1 MSVFIRR
8 FGFDPGEE
16 VLLEIESVNILDLDP
31 PASITGIGTGTVICV
46 GEFENGPF
54 AATDNVAEMR
64 KGSYE
69 VAGASDYV
77 SHAGSLGYTY
87 DGISS
92 QNPSARKRNADAAIT
107 SEAWNGNGFVQ
118 LSGKKFRRLLICR
131 VDTSVGKVQFTR
143 QAFLTGAAAFSY
155 NLDPGQVLVVN
166 DQGTTRTATF
176 SATAAVRT
184 SGAGTFP
191 GAITGGE
198 TLVLSYDDNAA
209 VTVTFLAGDTTQAN
223 LISRINLAMGFTFA
237 ADAGGGVTTLTG
249 LKKGSAGKVQIVSG
263 TASVLTALNLTANTV
278 FGTGNVSNIDAVT
291 YQEVKAVVDAAY
303 SAGSITV
310 SKDSNGA
317 LRLRKAYTGKHDWMT
332 VSTSTTADAL
342 GFVEGQHVS
351 NSGYAYIRSGNQ
363 TFPDGFVGGETLTLG
378 FDDQPDFTVIFVA
391 GDTTQANVI
400 SRINQY
406 AGYTMARSIS
416 GTVMELRGNKNGGSV
431 RVISGSTG
439 VFTAL
444 GLTATS
450 ATATTLANGKIPAGT
465 VVQTS
470 DGSNKFVTMQDVSVV
485 VAENTQNPSGV
496 GPYPVK
502 VRHAKDDGTG
512 ASALAGT
519 VNATER
525 SIDLAS
531 FKTENIANINAALS
545 ESAIDAAYADAIAST
560 TDINTVTKEANV
572 IFSARQSNAIRQAL
586 RSNARTASATG
597 SFGRMACVRPPL
609 NTAKDVAGSG
619 SAAPG
624 VGSVRDQR
632 VVYCYPGFNTF
643 VPLIAKIGLSG
654 GDGFT
659 ADGNVDVGSD
669 GFMASIMSQLPPE
682 ENPGQLTA
690 FTDAVNGIETGS
702 NVQGFQMEDYTT
714 FRARGIAAA
723 RMDDGVAIF
732 QSGVTSVDP
741 GPFPNLRNI
750 ARRRMADFVQD
761 TLARRG
767 KAFGKK
773 LSTFVRRKAFTN
785 EVRQFL
791 ESLLSRNN
799 ISSQR
804 IAGYT
809 LDAKSGNTARTL
821 ALGIFRLIIKVR
833 TLASLDSIVLETT
846 IGESVE
852 VEEQLNEAEAA

>member
-54 AATDNVAEMR
+54 AATDGVAEMR
-64 KGSYE
+64 KGTYE
-69 VAGASDYV
+69 VAGATDYV
-77 SHAGSLGYTY
+77 GKAGSLGYTY
-87 DGISS
+87 DGVSS
-92 QNPSARKRNADAAIT
+92 QNPCARKRSADGALVAET
-107 SEAWNGNGFVQ
+107 WNGNGFVQ
-118 LSGKKFRRLLICR
+118 LSGKRFRRLLICR

-143 QAFLTGAAAFSY
+143 QAFLTGAAEFAY
-155 NLDPGQVLVVN
+155 NLEPGQVLVVN
-166 DQGTTRTATF
+166 DAGTTRTATF

-184 SGAGTFP
+184 SGAGSFP

-198 TLVLSYDDNAA
+198 QLVLSYDDKPA
-209 VTVTFLAGDTTQAN
+209 VTVTFLPGDTSQAAM
-223 LISRINLAMGFTFA
+223 ISRINLAMGFTFA
-237 ADAGGGVTTLTG
+237 ADAGAGVTTLTG
-249 LKKGSAGKVQIVSG
+249 LKRGSAGKVQIVSG
-263 TASVLTALNLTANTV
+263 TAAVLTALNLTANTV
-278 FGTGNVSNIDAVT
+278 TGTGNVQNIDAVT
-291 YQEVKAVVDAAY
+291 FQEVKAVVDAAY
-303 SAGSITV
+303 AAGAITV

-317 LRLRKAYTGKHDWMT
+317 LRLNKAYSSAHDWLT
-332 VSTSTTADAL
+332 VSASTTADAL

-351 NSGYAYIRSGNQ
+351 NSGYAYVRSTAG
-363 TFPDGFVGGETLTLG
+363 TYPTSFAGGETLTLG
-378 FDDQPDFTVIFVA
+378 NDDSADFTVIFGA
-391 GDTTQANVI
+391 DTSQSAVI
-400 SRINQY
+400 SRINQF
-406 AGYTMARSIS
+406 AGYEMARAIS
-416 GTVMELRGNKNGGSV
+416 ATVIELRGNANGGSV
-431 RVISGSTG
+431 RVVSASTG

-444 GLTATS
+444 GLSATS
-450 ATATTLANGKIPAGT
+450 ATAETQSNGKIPAGT

-470 DGSNKFVTMQDVSVV
+470 DGSKKWVTMQDITVT
-485 VAENTQNPSGV
+485 VAANTQRPSGV

-502 VRHAKDDGTG
+502 IRPAKDDGTG
-512 ASALAGT
+512 TSSNAGT
-519 VNATER
+519 IVATER
-525 SIDLAS
+525 AIDLAS
-531 FKTENIANINAALS
+531 FKVENLENVNAALT

-560 TDINTVTKEANV
+560 TDINSVTREANV
-572 IFSARQSNAIRQAL
+572 IFSARQSNAVRQAL
-586 RSNARTASATG
+586 RSNVRTASSTG

-609 NTAKDVAGSG
+609 NTPKDVATSG

-624 VGSVRDQR
+624 VGATRDQR

-643 VPLIAKIGLSG
+643 VPLIARLGLTG

-659 ADGNVDVGSD
+659 AEGNVDVGSD

-690 FTDAVNGIETGS
+690 FTDAVNGIETGDQ
-702 NVQGFQMEDYTT
+702 VQGFQMEDYIV
-714 FRARGIAAA
+714 FRAKGIAGA

-741 GPFPNLRNI
+741 SVFPNLRNI
-750 ARRRMADFVQD
+750 ARRRMADFIQD
-761 TLARRG
+761 SLARRG

-773 LSTFVRRKAFTN
+773 LSTFVRRKAFAN

-799 ISSQR
+799 TASQR

-809 LDAKSGNTARTL
+809 VDSKSGNTARTL
-821 ALGIFRLIIKVR
+821 ALGIYRLIIKVR

-852 VEEQLNEAEAA
+852 VEEQLPEAA